1 MLGRKDVRVWSPKS
15 LKPNA
20 ALTSL
25 CDLGLLNPFNKNL
38 LTTSHGA
45 GVHVGKGYFGDK
57 YKRVLS
63 LQEFVVEGG
72 DRWGKTKITTASRQV
87 FPHSLE
93 PIFHT
98 ALKYCFKMNTGLNH
112 LPAWS
117 PCMAPLYPPEKR
129 PPGSGRPQASLP
141 YRADAILPWRPLTS
155 AGLRSEPARPTRIW
169 LVSVEEGLSMR
180 DLASP
185 TIPPLTGCGLQK
197 VSLLAAARSPFYWGL
212 TDVE

>member
-63 LQEFVVEGG
+63 LQEFVVE
-72 DRWGKTKITTASRQV
+72 
-87 FPHSLE
+87 
-93 PIFHT
+93 
-98 ALKYCFKMNTGLNH
+98 
-112 LPAWS
+112 
-117 PCMAPLYPPEKR
+117 
-129 PPGSGRPQASLP
+129 
-141 YRADAILPWRPLTS
+141 
-155 AGLRSEPARPTRIW
+155 
-169 LVSVEEGLSMR
+169 
-180 DLASP
+180 
-185 TIPPLTGCGLQK
+185 
-197 VSLLAAARSPFYWGL
+197 
-212 TDVE
+212 